1 MNSLKEKVSAYLKRL
16 IDFKNQLEG
25 QFDRMKINGSDIGSF
40 IFIEHQKRSIELS
53 ELKNGGIWIEF
64 WEEQSEDHHYQD
76 CHGPVAEI
84 TLKKYDEASK
94 ILKDW
99 LIKRSDL
106 KEYPFIEWK
115 KE

>member
-16 IDFKNQLEG
+16 TTFKKQLDS
-25 QFDRMKINGSDIGSF
+25 QFEAVEIIGNDIGAF
-40 IFIEHQKRSIELS
+40 IYIKHQNRAVELS
-53 ELKNGGIWIEF
+53 ELRNREIWIEF
-64 WEEQSEDHHYQD
+64 WEEQSEDDHYQD
-76 CHGPVAEI
+76 CHTPVAEI
-84 TLKKYDEASK
+84 TLKKYDDASK

-106 KEYPFIEWK
+106 KGYITVEWN